1 MYEAYWKLERKPFN
15 NSKTADFYYPSEAH
29 QGAVLKLRYTIEN
42 RRGGAVLAGAAGLGK
57 TSLIN
62 TLLDQMPESYGPLI
76 HVVFPQMPADQL
88 LAYLAD
94 EVAPSVTTPTART
107 MDSCVRRIEHALS
120 ENTRAGRHAVVVI
133 DEAHILRDVDA
144 QELLR
149 LLLNFETDGEPDLT
163 LILVGQPSVLA
174 HLERMPGLDERI
186 GVKCLLRPFSGD
198 ETASYVSH
206 RLTAAGAT
214 RSLFD
219 DAALE
224 TIHQLSLGVPRRIN
238 RLCDLALLIGFAEE
252 QNQIHADHVEAV
264 AQEMVTIAPE

>member
-1 MYEAYWKLERKPFN
+1 MYEAYWNLERKPFN

-29 QGAVLKLRYTIEN
+29 QGAALKLRYAIEN
-42 RRGGAVLAGAAGLGK
+42 RRGGAVLTGAAGLGK
-57 TSLIN
+57 TMLIK
-62 TLLDQMPESYGPLI
+62 TLFDQMPESYGPLAHI
-76 HVVFPQMPADQL
+76 VFPHMPADQL

-94 EVAPSVTTPTART
+94 ELSEPDKTSTART
-107 MDSCVRRIEHALS
+107 MDACVRRIESALS
-120 ENTRAGRHAVVVI
+120 ENTRADRHAVVVI
-133 DEAHILRDVDA
+133 DEAHVLRDVDT

-149 LLLNFETDGEPDLT
+149 LLLNFETDGEIDLT
-163 LILVGQPSVLA
+163 LILAGQPSVLA

-186 GVKCLLRPFSGD
+186 GVKCLLRPLSAD

-206 RLTAAGAT
+206 RITAAGAS

-219 DAALE
+219 DDALR

-252 QNQIHADHVEAV
+252 QNEIHADHVEAV

>member
-1 MYEAYWKLERKPFN
+1 MYEAYWNLERKPFN

-29 QGAVLKLRYTIEN
+29 QGAALKLRYAIEN
-42 RRGGAVLAGAAGLGK
+42 RRGGAVLTGAAGLGK
-57 TSLIN
+57 TMLIK
-62 TLLDQMPESYGPLI
+62 TLFDQMPDSYGPLAHI
-76 HVVFPQMPADQL
+76 VFPHMPADQL

-94 EVAPSVTTPTART
+94 ELSEPDKTSTART
-107 MDSCVRRIEHALS
+107 MDACVRRIESALS
-120 ENTRAGRHAVVVI
+120 ENTRADRHAVVVI
-133 DEAHILRDVDA
+133 DEAHLLRDVDT

-149 LLLNFETDGEPDLT
+149 LLLNFETDGEIDLT
-163 LILVGQPSVLA
+163 LILAGQPSLLA

-186 GVKCLLRPFSGD
+186 GVKCLLRPLSAD

-206 RLTAAGAT
+206 RITAAGAS

-219 DAALE
+219 DDALR

-252 QNQIHADHVEAV
+252 QNEIHADHVEAV